1 MLFEAEWFVMIRDEE
16 VSHLEECHHEIF
28 FGLSLI
34 KKVIYYNEWHYM
46 MFRIILVSCI
56 TINID
61 DTLSDPLNA
70 YKIYGHGYFVFFTRK
85 SSFRLL
91 EILERASRGILV
103 VGRRRYSKCNKQT

>member
-1 MLFEAEWFVMIRDEE
+1 MSPRD
-16 VSHLEECHHEIF
+16 F

-34 KKVIYYNEWHYM
+34 KKVIYDNEGQYM
-46 MFRIILVSCI
+46 VSRIILVSCI

-103 VGRRRYSKCNKQT
+103 VGLQILFVKIHIVIPFLTLEELLV

>member
-1 MLFEAEWFVMIRDEE
+1 MLFEAEWFVMIPDEE

-34 KKVIYYNEWHYM
+34 KKVIYDNEGQYM
-46 MFRIILVSCI
+46 VSRIILVSCI

-70 YKIYGHGYFVFFTRK
+70 YKICAHGHFGFLTWKVAFILPEILDWASHVIFVFRHLF
-85 SSFRLL
+85 
-91 EILERASRGILV
+91 
-103 VGRRRYSKCNKQT
+103 